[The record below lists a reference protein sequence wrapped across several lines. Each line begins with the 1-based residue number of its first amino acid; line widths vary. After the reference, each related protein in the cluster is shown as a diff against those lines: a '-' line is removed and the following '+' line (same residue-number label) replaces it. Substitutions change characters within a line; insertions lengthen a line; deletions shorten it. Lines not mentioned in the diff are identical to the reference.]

1 MSLTPLTPASNMSLT
16 PLTPANITP
25 LTPLA
30 MPSTPLTPA
39 MHNAIN
45 VWVLTIGHA
54 PEEDTLEDYLDQLAF
69 DIDAKLIT
77 VERDIRYIT
86 PHFCIEERTQ
96 EHIRAIFCSAVY
108 DMYADIMPPHMHVH
122 LTSVQNIINYT
133 VHDARALLAEE
144 WEISA
149 PPALRYA
156 KHPLHCA
163 IKNIF

>member
-1 MSLTPLTPASNMSLT
+1 MSLTPLTPASNMSI
-16 PLTPANITP
+16 TPASTMRI
-25 LTPLA
+25 
-30 MPSTPLTPA
+30 TPLTPA

-45 VWVLTIGHA
+45 NWVLTIGHA

-122 LTSVQNIINYT
+122 LTSVQNILKYT
-133 VHDARALLAEE
+133 VHGAIALLAEE

-163 IKNIF
+163 IKMYFK